1 MRFFL
6 AAAAL
11 MWCFTPQLA
20 ARAMATEKPNVIIM
34 GLDAEDARA
43 GSEIGVVA
51 RDTRVF
57 AQVMQAVG
65 EEMERAG
72 FDVFDE
78 RIVTIEAFKQN
89 RIGRTEAEL
98 LDIARSVQRPPMD
111 AVVIF
116 TIYAGARKLA
126 YTTDVYARIT
136 GRIVNV
142 RTGQK
147 LGGFEV
153 RSPRGW
159 RASLACE
166 RDCLLETLSRH
177 TRTMGSDL
185 GGVLAQQ
192 LAALAFDKATNSKK
206 AANSKN
212 EQARSGLPTAY
223 TLQFSG
229 FTPDDISG
237 VEEYLVAF
245 KGYKLHRPITS
256 APRGVEYWYEI
267 DSDSARLNRNLRM
280 MLDRV
285 GVDGRISFSSLD
297 NTFTIEKSAAGP

>member
-1 MRFFL
+1 MRSSLIALAVMWCLAPL
-6 AAAAL
+6 AAQAV
-11 MWCFTPQLA
+11 
-20 ARAMATEKPNVIIM
+20 EKPNVLVM
-34 GLDAEDARA
+34 GLDAQEQGA
-43 GSEIGVVA
+43 GTQIGIVA

-57 AQVMQAVG
+57 TQVMQAIG
-65 EEMERAG
+65 IELERQG

-78 RIVTIEAFKQN
+78 RIVTLDSFKQN
-89 RIGRTEAEL
+89 RVGRTEAEL
-98 LDIARSVQRPPMD
+98 LDIARTVQRPPMD

-116 TIYAGARKLA
+116 SIYAGAKKLA

-147 LGGFEV
+147 VGGFEV
-153 RSPRGW
+153 NSPRGW
-159 RASLACE
+159 RASLSCE
-166 RDCLLETLSRH
+166 RDCLLEALSRH
-177 TRTMGSDL
+177 TKTMGVDL

-192 LAALAFDKATNSKK
+192 LATLTYDKKQGGK
-206 AANSKN
+206 AG
-212 EQARSGLPTAY
+212 RDGLPTAY
-223 TLQFSG
+223 TLTFSG
-229 FTPDDISG
+229 FTADDMTG

-245 KGYKLHRPITS
+245 NGYKLHRPVTS

-285 GVDGRISFSSLD
+285 GVEGRINFSSVD
-297 NTFTIEKSAAGP
+297 NSFTIEKSSP

>member
-1 MRFFL
+1 MRFSIIAL
-6 AAAAL
+6 AL
-11 MWCFTPQLA
+11 MWCIAPMTA
-20 ARAMATEKPNVIIM
+20 HAVEKPNVLVM
-34 GLDAEDARA
+34 GLDAEEQQA
-43 GSEIGVVA
+43 GSHIGIVA

-57 AQVMQAVG
+57 AQVMQAIG
-65 EEMERAG
+65 AELENAG

-78 RIVTIEAFKQN
+78 RVVTIDSFKQT
-89 RIGRTEAEL
+89 RVGRSEAEL
-98 LDIARSVQRPPMD
+98 LDIARAVQRPPMD

-116 TIYAGARKLA
+116 TIYAGAKKLA
-126 YTTDVYARIT
+126 YTTEVYARIT

-147 LGGFEV
+147 IGGFEV
-153 RSPRGW
+153 NSPRGW

-166 RDCLLETLSRH
+166 RDCLLEALSRH
-177 TRTMGSDL
+177 TKTMGADL
-185 GGVLAQQ
+185 GGVLSQQ
-192 LAALAFDKATNSKK
+192 LVSLAFDKKTKGGT
-206 AANSKN
+206 
-212 EQARSGLPTAY
+212 ARNGLPTAY
-223 TLQFSG
+223 TLVFGG

-245 KGYKLHRPITS
+245 NGYKLHRPITT

-285 GVDGRISFSSLD
+285 GVEGRISFSSID
-297 NTFTIEKSAAGP
+297 NTFTIEKFSAAAP

>member
-1 MRFFL
+1 MRFSII
-6 AAAAL
+6 AL
-11 MWCFTPQLA
+11 FVMWCIAPVIA
-20 ARAMATEKPNVIIM
+20 HAVEKPNVLVM
-34 GLDAEDARA
+34 GLDAQEPGA
-43 GSEIGVVA
+43 GTQIGIVA

-57 AQVMQAVG
+57 AQVMQAIG
-65 EEMERAG
+65 TELEREG

-78 RIVTIEAFKQN
+78 RVVTLDSFNQN
-89 RIGRTEAEL
+89 RVGRNEAEL
-98 LDIARSVQRPPMD
+98 LDIARTVQRPPMD

-116 TIYAGARKLA
+116 SIYAGAKKLA

-147 LGGFEV
+147 IGGFEV
-153 RSPRGW
+153 NSPRGW
-159 RASLACE
+159 RASLSCE
-166 RDCLLETLSRH
+166 RDCLLEALSRH
-177 TRTMGSDL
+177 TKTMGADL

-192 LAALAFDKATNSKK
+192 LSTLAYERKPDGKSGR
-206 AANSKN
+206 
-212 EQARSGLPTAY
+212 EGLPTAY
-223 TLQFSG
+223 TLTFSG

-245 KGYKLHRPITS
+245 AGYKLHRPITS
-256 APRGVEYWYEI
+256 ASRGVEYWYEI

-285 GVDGRISFSSLD
+285 GVEGRITFSSVD
-297 NTFTIEKSAAGP
+297 NAFAIEKAAP

>member
-1 MRFFL
+1 MRLFIAIAAVMWCL
-6 AAAAL
+6 APRLIAAA
-11 MWCFTPQLA
+11 
-20 ARAMATEKPNVIIM
+20 EKPNVIVM
-34 GLDAEDARA
+34 GLDAEDGRA
-43 GSEIGVVA
+43 GGEIGIVA

-65 EEMERAG
+65 DEMARAG

-78 RIVTIEAFKQN
+78 RIVTMEAFKQN
-89 RIGRTEAEL
+89 RVGRTEAEL

-111 AVVIF
+111 AAVIF
-116 TIYAGARKLA
+116 TIYAGAKKLA

-136 GRIVNV
+136 ARIVNV

-147 LGGFEV
+147 IGGFEV

-166 RDCLLETLSRH
+166 RDCLLEALSRH
-177 TRTMGSDL
+177 TKTMGVDL
-185 GGVLAQQ
+185 GGVLGQQ
-192 LAALAFDKATNSKK
+192 LATLAFDKKPGK
-206 AANSKN
+206 DGP
-212 EQARSGLPTAY
+212 ARAGLPTAY
-223 TLQFSG
+223 TLQFAG
-229 FTPDDISG
+229 FTTDDISG

-245 KGYKLHRPITS
+245 KGYKLHRPITT

-285 GVDGRISFSSLD
+285 GVEGRINFSSVD
-297 NTFTIEKSAAGP
+297 NTFTIEKAAAAP

>member
-6 AAAAL
+6 IAL
-11 MWCFTPQLA
+11 AVMWCLAPPA
-20 ARAMATEKPNVIIM
+20 ARAVEKPNVIVM
-34 GLDAEDARA
+34 GLDAEEQGA
-43 GSEIGVVA
+43 GNHIGIVA

-57 AQVMQAVG
+57 AQVMQAIAS
-65 EEMERAG
+65 ELENAG

-78 RIVTIEAFKQN
+78 RVVTMDSFKQT
-89 RIGRTEAEL
+89 RVGRSEAEL

-116 TIYAGARKLA
+116 SIYAGAKKLA
-126 YTTDVYARIT
+126 YTTEVYARIT

-147 LGGFEV
+147 IGGFEV
-153 RSPRGW
+153 TSPRGW

-166 RDCLLETLSRH
+166 RDCLLEALSRH
-177 TRTMGSDL
+177 TKTMGTDL
-185 GGVLAQQ
+185 GGVLSQQ
-192 LAALAFDKATNSKK
+192 LASLAFEKK
-206 AANSKN
+206 TAKGAVPRN
-212 EQARSGLPTAY
+212 GLPTAY
-223 TLQFSG
+223 TLVFGG

-245 KGYKLHRPITS
+245 NGYKLHRPITT

-285 GVDGRISFSSLD
+285 GVEGRISFSSVD
-297 NTFTIEKSAAGP
+297 NTFTIEKASKAP